1 RVIRS
6 EELERV
12 DHRQILYVQDGT
24 PAVDPEIDRALADVE
39 RPEEPGGQDAAVEVV
54 HLRPRT
60 GVEQVDSNQ
69 GERTMMD
76 GPVND
81 VLPVEGADV
90 RFEVVRLAV
99 AGADAADVVG
109 DGA

>member
-1 RVIRS
+1 
-6 EELERV
+6 
-12 DHRQILYVQDGT
+12 VQNGAA
-24 PAVDPEIDRALADVE
+24 AVDFEIDRAFADVE

-54 HLRPRT
+54 RLRPRT

-69 GERTMMD
+69 GERTTVD

-81 VLPVEGADV
+81 VFPVEGADV
-90 RFEVVRLAV
+90 RFEVVRPAV
-99 AGADAADVVG
+99 AGADAADVEG